1 MWQNFKFP
9 MNQEHRSLKSGADLW
24 QHLASGRWTVN
35 MWVTL
40 HYLFMGPGLIQPA
53 ATTHTQP
60 RSWTVCLVELSKNL
74 PKVSQCLTPDRQFGY
89 KQSKDPYILCLKH
102 TRRRPSEYLAV
113 WSGHCETSQ
122 RFIDSSTLLHVL
134 PRPRECDLQRLG

>member
-24 QHLASGRWTVN
+24 QHLAGGRWTVN

-60 RSWTVCLVELSKNL
+60 RSWTVCPVELSTGLLKFQSAWRAFRIFAE
-74 PKVSQCLTPDRQFGY
+74 PPVAYDFCGQVSQF
-89 KQSKDPYILCLKH
+89 
-102 TRRRPSEYLAV
+102 
-113 WSGHCETSQ
+113 
-122 RFIDSSTLLHVL
+122 HV
-134 PRPRECDLQRLG
+134 